1 MKIGTK
7 GHYAVAAMMELAK
20 KTDLKKPI
28 PLNML
33 SSDQSISVHYL
44 ELLFIKLKKAGLV
57 KSIRGAHGGYLLMK
71 PASQISVYDIIVA
84 VGEKVRV
91 TRCENAA
98 LVSCF
103 NQTEKCAL
111 HALWSGLDQKIYDYL
126 IHISL
131 EGLLE
136 RATLPKHVPLKM
148 APEMPTYKT
157 NCF

>member
-20 KTDLKKPI
+20 KIDLKRPT
-28 PLNML
+28 PLSAL
-33 SSDQSISVHYL
+33 SIDQAISVHYL

-71 PASQISVYDIIVA
+71 PASQISIYDIIVA

-91 TRCENAA
+91 TRCENSS
-98 LVSCF
+98 LSSCF

-111 HALWSGLDQKIYDYL
+111 HALWGGLDQQIYDYL

-131 EGLLE
+131 QCLLD
-136 RATLPKHVPLKM
+136 RAFLPQHRLLKM
-148 APEMPTYKT
+148 AKEVPTYKT